1 MRARVV
7 IAVEQG
13 FHRYSTDARWH
24 VPHFEKMLYDNAQ
37 LAVTYAHALTL
48 SEGAADE
55 QAAAASYRHT
65 LTRLLEYVHDNLTH
79 KVRS

>member
-65 LTRLLEYVHDNLTH
+65 LKHLLEYVHDNLTH
-79 KVRS
+79 KVRA